1 MKQLSAYLVENV
13 RNMFE
18 GGQSGHMAHPF
29 DYTEF
34 TLRDLKGLIRNLF
47 SGRIEDITEK
57 VDGTNIQATVNKE
70 GQVVFIR
77 NNGDLNSA
85 AGGMSITDMANKW
98 ADKPSV
104 AKTFLSAGEAITK
117 VFNAMS
123 DPVGFFNPKEG
134 VKRVVNCECVV
145 AGKTNIMPYASAQ
158 VDFHNIWTYEFD
170 GTKWEKK
177 DVSKDGLDVI
187 QKACE
192 TVDGAQITP
201 QVLIKT
207 TEESAK
213 VMVDFIK
220 ELDKIFKDAGCNER
234 STVDEWKYARFLKY
248 CKEGAEWTDWVLKS
262 EEGTRLLYDRWFKGI
277 KSTNIK
283 KICALYPEDERN
295 VRAVDA
301 KEYQKWVAD
310 VMEPLD
316 TFFGKFGNAVI
327 KQCDGILN
335 AGLESATI
343 EQLKKDLEDVV
354 NDVRKNGSAE
364 LNDKLT
370 YQLNRLAKL
379 GNEINPVEG
388 IVFRYKGKLMKCTGS
403 FSSLNAVLGSLKFQ
417 R

>member
-1 MKQLSAYLVENV
+1 
-13 RNMFE
+13 MFE

-85 AGGMSITDMANKW
+85 AGGMSISDMATKW

-104 AKTFLSAGEAITK
+104 AKTFLTAGETITK
-117 VFNAMS
+117 VFGAIP
-123 DPVGFFNPKEG
+123 DPVSFFNPKEG
-134 VKRVVNCECVV
+134 IKRVVNCECVV

-170 GTKWEKK
+170 GTKWEKA
-177 DVSKDGLDVI
+177 DVSKKGLDVI

-201 QVLIKT
+201 HVFIKT

-220 ELDKIFKDAGCNER
+220 ELDKIWKSVSLNEY
-234 STVDEWKYARFLKY
+234 STIDEWKRARFNDLVLRDY
-248 CKEGAEWTDWVLKS
+248 DWIASNIEGMEI
-262 EEGTRLLYDRWFKGI
+262 LYNRWFNADR
-277 KSTNIK
+277 STNIRLIK
-283 KICALYPEDERN
+283 KLYPDHEAELTALEGKEAKKLVD
-295 VRAVDA
+295 RA
-301 KEYQKWVAD
+301 
-310 VMEPLD
+310 MEPLD

-343 EQLKKDLEDVV
+343 EQLKKDIEEVT

-370 YQLNRLAKL
+370 YQLDRLAKL
-379 GNEINPVEG
+379 GNEINPIEG

-403 FSSLNAVLGSLKFQ
+403 FGSLNAVLGSLKFQ